1 MVKSRK
7 SKRGG
12 NPPRKLD
19 GIEVS
24 LLAIMQKKVVERQR
38 KLIDNAVNMETDP
51 SIPSGSYTT
60 YYDNDTKIEKY
71 KCFMNQVLG
80 INNTRDRRFI
90 IMLLTYT
97 VRISNKAITISTYS
111 KNEEYNINTRLNK
124 PDDIELLLGKID
136 SMLKDFKIEPFQVMK
151 WFEIRIY
158 AMLLSVIAKFLEID
172 RNVKDG
178 KKSYTDN
185 FDPETFFGTSLYDI
199 LLSKDHYTKDW
210 NQMETAAD
218 KLIDKSLNA
227 FARIVEKDLMGVID
241 TNKSLVYNYEQFEI
255 LFTKH
260 IKSGILYKDLT
271 ESHPTFPI
279 DLFRVIP
286 STIAGVSPVY
296 IVSFVNN
303 EGKQTTF
310 NNYYN
315 WRNTTQEHTDLLFF
329 ENLIQTINA
338 STLSIGNGELPRI
351 GDSEKL
357 SLTNGE
363 EPYGSKNPDENTPFF
378 TSFDR
383 KSPLNR
389 AAACIGDACKL
400 GPNAKRVVN
409 TVSSCV
415 GDACRKYDRMVQEN
429 PKWASLALLTTGAA
443 AGVTA
448 KNYFGFG
455 GGAKSRKRRKSK
467 TRKQNKTKK
476 LRPKTNRRRRK
487 SRL

>member
-19 GIEVS
+19 DIEVS

-38 KLIDNAVNMETDP
+38 KLIDNAVNMETEP

-60 YYDNDTKIEKY
+60 YYDNGTKIEKY

-97 VRISNKAITISTYS
+97 VRILNTAITISTYS
-111 KNEEYNINTRLNK
+111 NDEQYNINTRLNK

-136 SMLKDFKIEPFQVMK
+136 SILRDFKIEPFQIMK
-151 WFEIRIY
+151 WFEIRIF

-172 RNVKDG
+172 RDVKDG

-199 LLSKDHYTKDW
+199 LLSKAHYTEDW
-210 NQMETAAD
+210 KQMETAAD
-218 KLIDKSLNA
+218 KLIDNSLNA

-271 ESHPTFPI
+271 ESHPTFPT

-296 IVSFVNN
+296 MVSFDNN
-303 EGKQTTF
+303 GVEQTF

-315 WRNTTQEHTDLLFF
+315 WRDKKQKHTDLLFF
-329 ENLIQTINA
+329 DKLIKEINA
-338 STLSIGNGELPRI
+338 STLSIENGGPPSIGNGEQPP
-351 GDSEKL
+351 
-357 SLTNGE
+357 LTNGE
-363 EPYGSKNPDENTPFF
+363 ETYGSEKPDENTPFF
-378 TSFDR
+378 TSLNR

-400 GPNAKRVVN
+400 GPNTERALGA
-409 TVSSCV
+409 VSGCV
-415 GDACRKYDRMVQEN
+415 GAACKYVKDNRG
-429 PKWASLALLTTGAA
+429 PLALGAITGAA
-443 AGVTA
+443 IASR
-448 KNYFGFG
+448 FG

-467 TRKQNKTKK
+467 TRKQTKTKK
-476 LRPKTNRRRRK
+476 LRPKTNRRRK